1 MKDSPLEKHTHE
13 SFGVRKNIPLEIREA
28 VLKAL
33 SFYPALKNIKIDF
46 IFKDRIHK
54 SFMQA
59 QPRFTSMYGIRKR
72 RSYIVKIRSAFSLNG
87 EQIPVHSLPKDVLI
101 GWIGHEL
108 GHIMDYMRK
117 NNWSMILFGLNYY
130 FSRSFIITAERAA
143 DIYALNHGLGGYL
156 LTTKDFILHKAGM
169 SENYIS
175 KIKRLYFPPEEIMVM
190 IDEWL
195 SEDGNEHHH

>member
-1 MKDSPLEKHTHE
+1 MGKQTHE
-13 SFGVRKNIPLEIREA
+13 SFGVLKNIPLEIREV
-28 VLKAL
+28 VLEAL

-46 IFKDRIHK
+46 IFSNKIRK

-59 QPRFTSMYGIRKR
+59 QPRLASMHGSRKR
-72 RSYIVKIRSAFSLNG
+72 RSYIVKIRRVFSLNG
-87 EQIPVHSLPKDVLI
+87 EPTHAHSLPRDVLI

-130 FSRSFIITAERAA
+130 FSKSFIITAERAA

-156 LTTKDFILHKAGM
+156 LATKDFILHKAGM

-175 KIKRLYFPPEEIMVM
+175 RIRRLYFPPEEIMVM

-195 SEDGNEHHH
+195 SEDGNVHHH